1 MSSILPLFPL
11 QLVAFPFENL
21 NLHVFE
27 PRYQQLTNEAAET
40 GQTFGIPSVIDKKL
54 NMIGTEME
62 LISIE
67 KTYSDGRMDIKT
79 KGRRI
84 FRIKEYFKEVP
95 NKLYSGGEIEWIDF
109 DLDGDYLSNE
119 EILNQIRDLFEY
131 MGINK
136 PIPTLTPEFNT
147 YQMAHLVGFSVEQEY
162 QFLQI
167 PEEKNRQDYMLNH
180 LTKLIPVVKE
190 MEELRKRVQM
200 NGHFKNV
207 TGSGEW

>member
-95 NKLYSGGEIEWIDF
+95 NKLYSGGEIEWLDF